1 MTELLRRTT
10 RALISVSDKTGLI
23 EFARALS
30 DYGIEIISTGGTRL
44 ALIAAGLD
52 VTDVSEVT
60 GFPEMMDG
68 RREDAASRASMA
80 ACSRSATTPPM

>member
-30 DYGIEIISTGGTRL
+30 DYGIEIIRP
-44 ALIAAGLD
+44 AARGW
-52 VTDVSEVT
+52 
-60 GFPEMMDG
+60 
-68 RREDAASRASMA
+68 R
-80 ACSRSATTPPM
+80 